1 MRQDVAKVGSTRC
14 RSTGNQVDDRTAH
27 IRVVFNGG
35 LIDTRKE
42 IPSAAA
48 RRGPVRIK
56 DRFAAIEFIENG
68 CEGFV
73 TEPLIS
79 PVAQQAH
86 TFRFERIKRV
96 FDLAQAGVDVRQG
109 QHSEQAEPAFVVGND
124 ARTVFVFPASKTPG
138 LVDISEPDTGRGNR
152 DHGSGYAAAI
162 HVLDGSRRCVRLPGL
177 VTLSLLRIHHRDPCG

>member
-1 MRQDVAKVGSTRC
+1 MAGVRVA
-14 RSTGNQVDDRTAH
+14 APLA
-27 IRVVFNGG
+27 IRVMILRLPPVLYSMVVSF
-35 LIDTRKE
+35 TPWRKF
-42 IPSAAA
+42 PPQ
-48 RRGPVRIK
+48 RRGAVRIK
-56 DRFAAIEFIENG
+56 DRFAAIECIENG

-86 TFRFERIKRV
+86 TFGFERIKRV
-96 FDLAQAGVDVRQG
+96 FDLAQAGVDIRQG
-109 QHSEQAEPAFVVGND
+109 QHSEQAETAFVVGNE

-138 LVDISEPDTGRGNR
+138 LVDVSEPDTGRGNR

-177 VTLSLLRIHHRDPCG
+177 VALSLLRIHHRDPCG